1 MPCAGGIDFGSSAY
15 MRDFFTRVAQE
26 GVPVSGGF
34 DLTSR
39 CNFRCRHCYLGHL
52 TGQTRRAAAEL
63 TTGQVV
69 DLMSQAADAGCLLL
83 LLTGG
88 EPLVRDDFLDIYV
101 AAKRMGL
108 LITVFTN
115 GSLVSERHLDV
126 FAEYPPHEVEISL
139 YGMSEETYERV
150 TGVRAFARVMEAV
163 DGLVDRRVRIGLKT
177 MILREN
183 AADIRC
189 MESYARS
196 LGVPFRVDPVVTPR
210 LDGDRGPLAQRVDPE
225 EAAAL
230 EMQVEGYREE
240 MARFHAAHFRDE
252 HSLDMGQPPSN
263 KLYRCGAGRES
274 FHVDARGLVHP
285 CEMSPIAYDSGQ
297 LGFARCWR
305 SVKSAVEEAVW
316 EEADKCAGCSHILLC
331 GYCPALFALE
341 GASPAQPPSYLCAL
355 GENRS
360 ALIERQELEVVGV
373 KAE

>member
-1 MPCAGGIDFGSSAY
+1 
-15 MRDFFTRVAQE
+15 MRDFFTRVVQA

-52 TGQTRRAAAEL
+52 TGQARREAAEL

-69 DLMSQAADAGCLLL
+69 DLMSQAVDVGCLLL

-88 EPLVRDDFLDIYV
+88 EPLLRDDFLDIYV
-101 AAKRMGL
+101 AARRMGL
-108 LITVFTN
+108 LVTVFTN
-115 GSLVSERHLDV
+115 GSLVSKRHLDV

-139 YGMSEETYERV
+139 YGMSEDTYERV
-150 TGVRAFARVMEAV
+150 TGVRAFGRVMESV
-163 DGLVDRRVRIGLKT
+163 DNLVDRHVRIGLKS

-183 AADIRC
+183 AADIGS

-225 EAAAL
+225 AAAAL
-230 EMQVEGYREE
+230 EMQVEGYRED
-240 MARFHAAHFRDE
+240 MARFYDE
-252 HSLDMGQPPSN
+252 HSASIELDQPLSK

-274 FHVDARGLVHP
+274 FHVDSRGFVHP
-285 CEMSPIAYDSGQ
+285 CEMSPIAYDSRQ
-297 LGFARCWR
+297 LGLARCWD
-305 SVKSAVEEAVW
+305 AVRAAVNEAVW
-316 EEADKCAGCSHILLC
+316 EEADKCAGCSHVLLC

-355 GENRS
+355 GENRR
-360 ALIERQELEVVGV
+360 AAIEREELEVVGV
-373 KAE
+373 NPQ